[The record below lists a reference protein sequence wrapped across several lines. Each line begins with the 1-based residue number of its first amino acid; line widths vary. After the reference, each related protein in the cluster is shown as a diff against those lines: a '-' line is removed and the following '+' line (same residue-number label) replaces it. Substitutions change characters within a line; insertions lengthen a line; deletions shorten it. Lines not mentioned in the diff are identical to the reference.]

1 MKVTKIPGPEVAKHN
16 TRQSCWIA
24 VHGRVYDVTESPAD
38 FLDQHP
44 GGANIIL
51 RCAGQDATE
60 EYESVHSPELI
71 AETLPPTA
79 FQGVVDAETIPKSA
93 SQSRTTSKNKSK
105 NDVPPLSSMIS
116 VNDFEAVAEKTLTP
130 NGWAYYASG
139 ADDEISKTEA
149 ARAFR
154 KLTLRPRVL
163 RKVDTVDTRTTILG
177 QSCSMPIYVSPS
189 GLAKYAHPDAEC
201 NFASGAGK
209 EGIIQVIPTNP
220 SMSIEKIIAARVSK
234 KQPVFFQLYL
244 NRDSEKAEALIR
256 RVEALGVSAI
266 WLTVDSPVLGKR
278 ERDDRLK
285 AQEIISDQD
294 QVAVLKEQ
302 QAGVAK
308 VSSAGLLNPTLCW
321 DHIAWIRRVTKLPLV
336 LKGIQSVEDAVLA
349 YEHGVEGIV
358 LSNHGGRSQD
368 TKMEIFVDGGI
379 RRGTDVL
386 KALALGARAVG
397 LGRPFL
403 YSLTGGYGEAGFRRM
418 VQILREELEGNMALA
433 GASQI
438 REIKAEMVNAKRLE
452 KEVIGSVKL

>member
-24 VHGRVYDVTESPAD
+24 VHGRVYDVTD